1 MKFILATLICLIVES
16 GFAACP
22 DEILYPDASFPELTI
37 KTNQGEVV
45 IELDRNR
52 APLTV
57 NHFLWH
63 VKNHSYD
70 NNLIHRVVADYVIQ
84 SGAFK
89 ADLSE
94 VNSCGMVF
102 NESGNGLS
110 NERGTIAMARYDD
123 PHSAGSSFYINL
135 ADNTN
140 LDPNQ
145 KSWGYTVFGIV
156 ISGMDVLDQI
166 AQSKTGYNQQ
176 LAAAD
181 VPIDSITIISV
192 SLNP

>member
-1 MKFILATLICLIVES
+1 MKFILATIICLIAES
-16 GFAACP
+16 GFTACP
-22 DEILYPDASFPELTI
+22 DEINYPDVSFPELTI
-37 KTNQGEVV
+37 KTNLGDVV

-63 VKNHSYD
+63 VKNQSYN
-70 NNLIHRVVADYVIQ
+70 NNLIHRVVPDYVIQ

-89 ADLSE
+89 ADLNE
-94 VNSCGMVF
+94 VDSCGTVF

-110 NERGTIAMARYDD
+110 NERGTIAMARYDE

-140 LDPNQ
+140 LNPNK
-145 KSWGYTVFGIV
+145 KSWGYAVFGIV
-156 ISGMDVLDQI
+156 VSGMDVLDQM

-176 LAAAD
+176 LATAD
-181 VPIDSITIISV
+181 VPIEPLTIISV